1 MAYRQGGSELAI
13 VFSWFPGYRK
23 TPGGK
28 MKHIHHVQQSCDG
41 VGAELEYVGGGHV
54 EVINEG
60 MNDIDGGVELES
72 IPTVVTKKSSVSE
85 CISLGATETP
95 VEMPSLWSL
104 AVGVASLL

>member
-1 MAYRQGGSELAI
+1 MYALLY
-13 VFSWFPGYRK
+13 V
-23 TPGGK
+23 GGK

-41 VGAELEYVGGGHV
+41 VGAELEYVGGGRA

-60 MNDIDGGVELES
+60 ANDIDGGHKEV
-72 IPTVVTKKSSVSE
+72 
-85 CISLGATETP
+85 ISMCMHIDRSNRGAP